1 MEIVR
6 RVFVNIILLCLMI
19 TSLVSCSIRKH
30 IPEGEMILKNNVVE
44 IHSKDVD
51 FTKSDIS
58 SCITQSSNPKF
69 LGLMPLTWVYYKTDK
84 NKDKKFIGWINKTIG
99 EKPVYFNNDMKEN
112 SVIQISKYL
121 NDVGYFNS
129 GISTEIKNRRGISK
143 VYYGIY
149 PAKPYIVDSISYTIA
164 DSIIYQ
170 YVKNIEKTLPVKKGE
185 IYNAFVLDDER
196 DLITEHLKNNGYF
209 YFTKE
214 YIFMEIDTNFNA
226 RKANINIRI
235 DNVLDPSTQKYINHK
250 QYKINNIYIYPKGTL
265 PNNIKADTS
274 QYTFELNK
282 HWGNETY
289 HFIYNNNPKIRFKTF
304 DNIIQIQTGSLYNL
318 HQVTQT
324 YKALNNL
331 KIYNSNN
338 IDFEPIES
346 ENDSINL
353 LNCNIVLNRSKVNY
367 YSLQLEGTNSSGDLG
382 ILGSFT
388 YRNKN
393 IFKGSE
399 IFNISLRAGT
409 QAQSVLD
416 DDGNTSL
423 FNTREFG
430 IDASIFFP
438 KFLSPIKLKNFAKE
452 YQPRTTLTVGY
463 NLQARPIYTR
473 QITLLTFGY
482 NWMKNKYEQHIFT
495 PITLNS
501 VKVDPTPSFEEIL
514 EQETNQRIKDQYT
527 SHLIFG
533 LDYTYIF
540 NNQNVR
546 FIKDFFY
553 FKANIQSSGNLLSAF
568 NNTAAIKTVD
578 NYHEIL
584 GIRYAQYIR
593 FAFDFR
599 YFKYVYGENQIATRF
614 MLGAGIPYGN
624 SNDMPFEKSFY
635 AGGANGMRGWQFREL
650 GPGTFS
656 NPDDL
661 NIERIGDIQLE
672 FNLEYRF
679 PIHSFIKGAIFT
691 DIGNIW
697 TMRENE
703 TFTGGQFKFNTFYK
717 QLAADAGIGLRFDF
731 SFFLFRLDAAAPMVN
746 PAYPEGERWR
756 ITKLRFSDFILNFGI
771 GYPF

>member
-1 MEIVR
+1 
-6 RVFVNIILLCLMI
+6 MI
-19 TSLVSCSIRKH
+19 TTFVSCSIRKH
-30 IPEGEMILKNNVVE
+30 IPEGEMILKNNIVE
-44 IHSKDVD
+44 IHSKDVE
-51 FTKSDIS
+51 FSKSDIS
-58 SCITQSSNPKF
+58 SCIAQASNPKF
-69 LGLMPLTWVYYKTDK
+69 LGFMPLTWVYYKTE
-84 NKDKKFIGWINKTIG
+84 NKDSKFVKWINKTMG
-99 EKPVYFNNDMKEN
+99 EKPVYFNNDLKET
-112 SVIQISKYL
+112 SVAQISKYL

-129 GISTEIKNRRGISK
+129 AISTEIKNKRGISK

-149 PAKPYIVDSISYTIA
+149 PARPYIIDSVSYKIT
-164 DSIIYQ
+164 DSVIYN
-170 YVKNIEKTLPVKKGE
+170 YVKEIEETLPIKKGE
-185 IYNAFVLDDER
+185 IYNAFNFDDER
-196 DLITEHLKNNGYF
+196 DQITEHLKNNGYF
-209 YFTKE
+209 YFTKD
-214 YIFMEIDTNFNA
+214 YIFMEVDTNFNDK
-226 RKANINIRI
+226 KANVNIRI
-235 DNVLDPSTQKYINHK
+235 DNVIDPETQKYVNHK
-250 QYKINNIYIYPKGTL
+250 QYTINNIYIYPKGVL
-265 PNNIKADTS
+265 QNNVNGDTT
-274 QYTFELNK
+274 QYTFEINK
-282 HWGNETY
+282 HLGNETF
-289 HFIYNNNPKIRFKTF
+289 HFIYNENPKIRFKTF
-304 DNIIQIQTGSLYNL
+304 DNIIQLHTGSLYNS

-331 KIYNSNN
+331 KIYNHNN
-338 IDFEPIES
+338 IDFEPVES
-346 ENDSINL
+346 DNDSINL
-353 LNCNIVLNRSKVNY
+353 LNCNIILNRAKVNY

-393 IFKGSE
+393 IFRGAE

-409 QAQSVLD
+409 QAQSVLVD
-416 DDGNTSL
+416 DEGNTSL
-423 FNTREFG
+423 FNTKEFG

-495 PITLNS
+495 PLTLNS
-501 VKVDPTPSFEEIL
+501 VKVDPTPSFQEIL
-514 EQETNQRIKDQYT
+514 EKETNQRIKNQYT

-533 LDYTYIF
+533 FDYTYIF

-553 FKANIQSSGNLLSAF
+553 FKANLQSSGNLLSAF
-568 NNTAAIKTVD
+568 NNTSAIKTVD

-584 GIRYAQYIR
+584 GIRYAQYVR

-599 YFKYVYGENQIATRF
+599 YFKYVKGENQIATRL
-614 MLGAGIPYGN
+614 MVGAGIPYGN
-624 SNDMPFEKSFY
+624 STDMPFEKSFY
-635 AGGANGMRGWQFREL
+635 AGGSNGMRGWQFREL
-650 GPGTFS
+650 GPGTFN
-656 NPDDL
+656 NPDNL

-679 PIHSFIKGAIFT
+679 PIYSFIKGAVFT

-703 TFTGGQFKFNTFYK
+703 TFKGGQFKFNTFYK
-717 QLAADAGIGLRFDF
+717 QLAADAGIGIRLDF

-756 ITKLRFSDFILNFGI
+756 ISKLRFSDFILNFGI

>member
-1 MEIVR
+1 MR
-6 RVFVNIILLCLMI
+6 RVFINIILLCFMI

-30 IPEGEMILKNNVVE
+30 IPEDKMILKNNVVE
-44 IHSKDVD
+44 IYSQDVD

-58 SCITQSSNPKF
+58 SYIIQSSNPKF
-69 LGLMPLTWVYYKTDK
+69 LGVMPLTWLYYKTENK
-84 NKDKKFIGWINKTIG
+84 NSKLFQWINKTAG
-99 EKPVYFNNDMKEN
+99 EKPVYFNNEMKEN
-112 SVIQISKYL
+112 SVEQISKYL
-121 NDVGYFNS
+121 DDIGYFNS
-129 GISTEIKNRRGISK
+129 GISTKIKNRKGISK

-149 PAKPYIVDSISYTIA
+149 PAKPYIVDVVSYKIA
-164 DSIIYQ
+164 DSNIYK
-170 YVKNIEKTLPVKKGE
+170 YVKEIEETLPVQKGV
-185 IYNAFVLDDER
+185 IYNAFKLDDER
-196 DLITEHLKNNGYF
+196 DMISEHLKNNGYF
-209 YFTKE
+209 YFTKD
-214 YIFMEIDTNFNA
+214 YIFMEVDTNFND

-235 DNVLDPSTQKYINHK
+235 DNVLDPFTQKLVNHK
-250 QYKINNIYIYPKGTL
+250 QYKINDIYIYPKGTL
-265 PNNIKADTS
+265 LNNIKADTT

-282 HWGNETY
+282 HFGDETY
-289 HFIYNNNPKIRFKTF
+289 YFIYNENPKIRLKTF
-304 DNIIQIQTGSLYNL
+304 DNIIQIQTGNLYNF

-331 KIYNSNN
+331 KIYNLTN
-338 IDFEPIES
+338 IDFEPVENN
-346 ENDSINL
+346 NDSINL
-353 LNCNIVLNRSKVNY
+353 LNCNIVLNRTKVNY

-416 DDGNTSL
+416 DFGNTSL

-463 NLQARPIYTR
+463 NLQERPIYTR
-473 QITLLTFGY
+473 QIALLTFGY

-495 PITLNS
+495 PLTLNS
-501 VKVDPTPSFEEIL
+501 VKVEPTPSFEAIL

-533 LDYTYIF
+533 LDYTYVF

-568 NNTAAIKTVD
+568 NNTTAIKTID
-578 NYHEIL
+578 NYHEVF
-584 GIRYAQYIR
+584 GIRYAQYVR

-635 AGGANGMRGWQFREL
+635 AGGSNGMRGWQFREL
-650 GPGTFS
+650 GPGTFN
-656 NPDDL
+656 NPDNL

-679 PIHSFIKGAIFT
+679 PIHSFIKGAVFT

-697 TMRENE
+697 TMKENE
-703 TFTGGQFKFNTFYK
+703 TFKGGQFKFDTFYK
-717 QLAADAGIGLRFDF
+717 QLAADAGIGIRFDF
-731 SFFLFRLDAAAPMVN
+731 SFFLFRLDAAAPIVN

-756 ITKLRFSDFILNFGI
+756 ISKLRFKDFILNFGI

>member
-1 MEIVR
+1 MR
-6 RVFVNIILLCLMI
+6 RVVVNIILLCFMI
-19 TSLVSCSIRKH
+19 TTFVSCSIRKH
-30 IPEGEMILKNNVVE
+30 IPEGEMILKNNIVE
-44 IHSKDVD
+44 IHSKDVE
-51 FTKSDIS
+51 FSKSDIS
-58 SCITQSSNPKF
+58 SCIAQASNPKF
-69 LGLMPLTWVYYKTDK
+69 LGVMPLTWVYYKTE
-84 NKDKKFIGWINKTIG
+84 NKDSKFMKWINKTMG
-99 EKPVYFNNDMKEN
+99 EKPVYFNNDLKET
-112 SVIQISKYL
+112 SVTQISKYL

-129 GISTEIKNRRGISK
+129 AISTEIKNKRGISK

-149 PAKPYIVDSISYTIA
+149 PARPYIIDSVSYKIT
-164 DSIIYQ
+164 DSVIYN
-170 YVKNIEKTLPVKKGE
+170 YVKEIEETLPIKKGE
-185 IYNAFVLDDER
+185 IYNAFNFDDER
-196 DLITEHLKNNGYF
+196 DQITEHLKNNGYF
-209 YFTKE
+209 YFTKD
-214 YIFMEIDTNFNA
+214 YIFMEVDTNFNDK
-226 RKANINIRI
+226 KANVNIRI
-235 DNVLDPSTQKYINHK
+235 DNVIDPETQKYVNHK
-250 QYKINNIYIYPKGTL
+250 QYTINNIYIYPKGVL
-265 PNNIKADTS
+265 QNNVNGDTT
-274 QYTFELNK
+274 QYTFEINK
-282 HWGNETY
+282 HLGNETF
-289 HFIYNNNPKIRFKTF
+289 HFIYNENPKIRFKTF
-304 DNIIQIQTGSLYNL
+304 DNIIQLHTGSLYNS

-331 KIYNSNN
+331 KIYNHNN
-338 IDFEPIES
+338 IDFEPVES
-346 ENDSINL
+346 DNDSINL
-353 LNCNIVLNRSKVNY
+353 LNCNIILNRAKVNY

-393 IFKGSE
+393 IFRGAE

-409 QAQSVLD
+409 QAQSVLVD
-416 DDGNTSL
+416 DEGNTSL
-423 FNTREFG
+423 FNTKEFG

-495 PITLNS
+495 PLTLNS
-501 VKVDPTPSFEEIL
+501 VKVDPTPSFQEIL
-514 EQETNQRIKDQYT
+514 EKETNQRIKNQYT

-533 LDYTYIF
+533 FDYTYIF

-553 FKANIQSSGNLLSAF
+553 FKANLQSSGNLLSAF
-568 NNTAAIKTVD
+568 NNTSAIKTVD

-584 GIRYAQYIR
+584 GIRYAQYVR

-599 YFKYVYGENQIATRF
+599 YFKYVKGENQIATRL
-614 MLGAGIPYGN
+614 MVGAGIPYGN
-624 SNDMPFEKSFY
+624 STDMPFEKSFY
-635 AGGANGMRGWQFREL
+635 AGGSNGMRGWQFREL
-650 GPGTFS
+650 GPGTFN
-656 NPDDL
+656 NPDNL

-679 PIHSFIKGAIFT
+679 PIYSFIKGAVFT

-703 TFTGGQFKFNTFYK
+703 TFKGGQFKFNTFYK
-717 QLAADAGIGLRFDF
+717 QLAADAGIGIRLDF

-756 ITKLRFSDFILNFGI
+756 ISKLRFSDFILNFGI

>member
-1 MEIVR
+1 MR
-6 RVFVNIILLCLMI
+6 RVVVNIILLCFMI
-19 TSLVSCSIRKH
+19 TTFVSCSIRKH
-30 IPEGEMILKNNVVE
+30 IPEGEMILKNNIVE
-44 IHSKDVD
+44 IHSKDVE
-51 FTKSDIS
+51 FSKSDIS
-58 SCITQSSNPKF
+58 SCIAQASNPKF
-69 LGLMPLTWVYYKTDK
+69 LGFMPLTWVYYKTE
-84 NKDKKFIGWINKTIG
+84 NKDSKFIKWINKTMG
-99 EKPVYFNNDMKEN
+99 EKPVYFNNDLKET
-112 SVIQISKYL
+112 SVAQISKYL

-129 GISTEIKNRRGISK
+129 AISTEIKNKRGISK

-149 PAKPYIVDSISYTIA
+149 PARPYIIDSVSYKIT
-164 DSIIYQ
+164 DSVIYN
-170 YVKNIEKTLPVKKGE
+170 YVKEIEETLPIKKGE
-185 IYNAFVLDDER
+185 IYNAFNFDDER
-196 DLITEHLKNNGYF
+196 DQITEHLKNNGYF
-209 YFTKE
+209 YFTKD
-214 YIFMEIDTNFNA
+214 YIFMEVDTNFNDK
-226 RKANINIRI
+226 KANVNIRI
-235 DNVLDPSTQKYINHK
+235 DNVIDPETQKYVNHK
-250 QYKINNIYIYPKGTL
+250 QYTINNIYIYPKGVL
-265 PNNIKADTS
+265 QNNVNGDTT
-274 QYTFELNK
+274 QYTFEINK
-282 HWGNETY
+282 HLGNETF
-289 HFIYNNNPKIRFKTF
+289 HFIYNENPKIRFKTF
-304 DNIIQIQTGSLYNL
+304 DNIIQLHTGNLYNS

-331 KIYNSNN
+331 KIYNHNN
-338 IDFEPIES
+338 IDFEPVES
-346 ENDSINL
+346 DNDSINL
-353 LNCNIVLNRSKVNY
+353 LNCNIILNRAKVNY

-393 IFKGSE
+393 IFRGAE

-409 QAQSVLD
+409 QAQSVLVD
-416 DDGNTSL
+416 DEGNTSL
-423 FNTREFG
+423 FNTKEFG

-495 PITLNS
+495 PLTLNS
-501 VKVDPTPSFEEIL
+501 VKVDPTPSFQEIL
-514 EQETNQRIKDQYT
+514 EKETNQRIKNQYT

-533 LDYTYIF
+533 FDYTYIF

-553 FKANIQSSGNLLSAF
+553 FKANLQSSGNLLSAF
-568 NNTAAIKTVD
+568 NNTSAIKTVD

-584 GIRYAQYIR
+584 GIRYAQYVR

-599 YFKYVYGENQIATRF
+599 YFKYVKGENQIATRL
-614 MLGAGIPYGN
+614 MVGAGIPYGN
-624 SNDMPFEKSFY
+624 STDMPFEKSFY
-635 AGGANGMRGWQFREL
+635 AGGSNGMRGWQFREL
-650 GPGTFS
+650 GPGTFN
-656 NPDDL
+656 NPDNL

-679 PIHSFIKGAIFT
+679 PIYSFIKGAVFT

-703 TFTGGQFKFNTFYK
+703 TFKGGQFKFNTFYK

-756 ITKLRFSDFILNFGI
+756 ISKLRFSDFILNFGI

>member
-1 MEIVR
+1 MR
-6 RVFVNIILLCLMI
+6 RVFVNIILLCFMI

-30 IPEGEMILKNNVVE
+30 IPEDKMILKSNVVE
-44 IHSKDVD
+44 IYSQDVD

-58 SCITQSSNPKF
+58 PHIIQSSNPKF
-69 LGLMPLTWVYYKTDK
+69 LGIMPLTWLYYKTENK
-84 NKDKKFIGWINKTIG
+84 NSKLFQWINKTAG
-99 EKPVYFNNDMKEN
+99 EKPVYFNNEMKEN
-112 SVIQISKYL
+112 SVVQISKYL
-121 NDVGYFNS
+121 NDIGYFNS
-129 GISTEIKNRRGISK
+129 GISTKIKNRKGISK

-149 PAKPYIVDSISYTIA
+149 PAKPYIVDVVSYKIA
-164 DSIIYQ
+164 DSNIYK
-170 YVKNIEKTLPVKKGE
+170 YVKEIEETLPVQKGE
-185 IYNAFVLDDER
+185 IYNVFKLDDER
-196 DLITEHLKNNGYF
+196 DMISEHLKNNGYF
-209 YFTKE
+209 YFTKD
-214 YIFMEIDTNFNA
+214 YIFMEVDTNFNDK
-226 RKANINIRI
+226 KANINIRI
-235 DNVLDPSTQKYINHK
+235 DNVLDPFTQKTVNHK
-250 QYKINNIYIYPKGTL
+250 QYTINDIYIYPKGTPL
-265 PNNIKADTS
+265 NNVKADTT

-282 HWGNETY
+282 HFGDETY
-289 HFIYNNNPKIRFKTF
+289 YFIYNGDPKIRAKTF
-304 DNIIQIQTGSLYNL
+304 DNIIQIQTGSLYNF

-331 KIYNSNN
+331 KIYNLTN
-338 IDFEPIES
+338 IDFEPVENN
-346 ENDSINL
+346 NDSINL
-353 LNCNIVLNRSKVNY
+353 LNCNIVLNRTKVNY

-382 ILGSFT
+382 IIGSFT

-416 DDGNTSL
+416 DFGNTSL

-463 NLQARPIYTR
+463 NLQERPIYTR
-473 QITLLTFGY
+473 QIALLTFGY

-495 PITLNS
+495 PLTLNS
-501 VKVDPTPSFEEIL
+501 VKVEPTPSFEAIL

-533 LDYTYIF
+533 LDYTYVF

-568 NNTAAIKTVD
+568 NNTSAIKTID
-578 NYHEIL
+578 NYHEIF
-584 GIRYAQYIR
+584 GIRYAQYVR

-635 AGGANGMRGWQFREL
+635 AGGSNGMRGWQFREL
-650 GPGTFS
+650 GPGTFN
-656 NPDDL
+656 NPDNL

-679 PIHSFIKGAIFT
+679 PIHSFIKGAVFT

-697 TMRENE
+697 TMKENE
-703 TFTGGQFKFNTFYK
+703 TFKGGQFKFDTFYK
-717 QLAADAGIGLRFDF
+717 QLAADAGIGIRFDF
-731 SFFLFRLDAAAPMVN
+731 SFFLFRLDAATPIVN

-756 ITKLRFSDFILNFGI
+756 ISKLQFRDFILNFGI

>member
-1 MEIVR
+1 MR
-6 RVFVNIILLCLMI
+6 RVFVNIILLCLII
-19 TSLVSCSIRKH
+19 TSLTSCSIRKH
-30 IPEGEMILKNNVVE
+30 VPEDKMILKNNVVE
-44 IHSKDVD
+44 IYSKDVD

-58 SCITQSSNPKF
+58 PYIIQSSNPKF
-69 LGLMPLTWVYYKTDK
+69 LGFMPLTWVYYKTENK
-84 NKDKKFIGWINKTIG
+84 NSKLIQWINKTAG
-99 EKPVYFNNDMKEN
+99 EKPVYFNNEMKEN
-112 SVIQISKYL
+112 SVEQISKYL
-121 NDVGYFNS
+121 DDIGYFNS
-129 GISTEIKNRRGISK
+129 GISTKIKNRKGISK

-149 PAKPYIVDSISYTIA
+149 PAKPYIVDVISYKIA
-164 DSIIYQ
+164 DSAIYKH
-170 YVKNIEKTLPVKKGE
+170 VKEIEETLPIQKGE
-185 IYNAFVLDDER
+185 IYNAFKLDDER
-196 DLITEHLKNNGYF
+196 DMITEHLKNNGYF
-209 YFTKE
+209 YFTKD
-214 YIFMEIDTNFNA
+214 YIFMEVDTNFNDK
-226 RKANINIRI
+226 KANINIRI
-235 DNVLDPSTQKYINHK
+235 DNVLDPFTQKTVNHK

-265 PNNIKADTS
+265 SNNIKADTT

-282 HWGNETY
+282 HFGDETY
-289 HFIYNNNPKIRFKTF
+289 YFIYNDDPKIRLKTF
-304 DNIIQIQTGSLYNL
+304 DNIIQIQTGSLYNF

-331 KIYNSNN
+331 KIYNLTN
-338 IDFEPIES
+338 IDFEPVVNN
-346 ENDSINL
+346 NDSINL
-353 LNCNIVLNRSKVNY
+353 LNCNIVLNRTKVNY

-416 DDGNTSL
+416 DFGNTSL

-438 KFLSPIKLKNFAKE
+438 KFLSPIKLKNFTKE

-463 NLQARPIYTR
+463 NLQERPIYTR
-473 QITLLTFGY
+473 QIALLTYGY

-495 PITLNS
+495 PLTLNS
-501 VKVDPTPSFEEIL
+501 VKVEPTPSFEAIL

-533 LDYTYIF
+533 LDYTYVF

-546 FIKDFFY
+546 FIEDFFY

-568 NNTAAIKTVD
+568 NNTSAIKTID
-578 NYHEIL
+578 NYHEIF

-593 FAFDFR
+593 FSFDFR
-599 YFKYVYGENQIATRF
+599 YFKYVYGENQIATRL
-614 MLGAGIPYGN
+614 MVGAGIPYGN

-635 AGGANGMRGWQFREL
+635 AGGSNGMRGWQFREL
-650 GPGTFS
+650 GPGTFN
-656 NPDDL
+656 NPDNL

-679 PIHSFIKGAIFT
+679 PIHSVIKGAVFT

-703 TFTGGQFKFNTFYK
+703 TFVGGQFKFDTFYK
-717 QLAADAGIGLRFDF
+717 QLAADAGVGIRLDF
-731 SFFLFRLDAAAPMVN
+731 SFFLVRLDAAAPIVN
-746 PAYPEGERWR
+746 PAYPEGQRWR
-756 ITKLRFSDFILNFGI
+756 ISKLKFNDFILNFGI

>member
-6 RVFVNIILLCLMI
+6 RVFINIILLCFMI
-19 TSLVSCSIRKH
+19 TTFVSCSIRKH

-44 IHSKDVD
+44 IHSKDVE
-51 FTKSDIS
+51 FSKSDIS
-58 SCITQSSNPKF
+58 SCIAQASNPKF
-69 LGLMPLTWVYYKTDK
+69 LGFMPLTWVYYKTE
-84 NKDKKFIGWINKTIG
+84 NKDSKFVKWINKTMG
-99 EKPVYFNNDMKEN
+99 EKPVYFNDDLKEV
-112 SVIQISKYL
+112 SVAQISKYL

-129 GISTEIKNRRGISK
+129 AISTEVKNKRGISK

-149 PAKPYIVDSISYTIA
+149 PAKPYIIDSVSYKIT
-164 DSIIYQ
+164 DSVIYE
-170 YVKNIEKTLPVKKGE
+170 YVKEIEETLPIKKGE
-185 IYNAFVLDDER
+185 IYNAFTFDDER
-196 DLITEHLKNNGYF
+196 DQITEHLKNNGYF
-209 YFTKE
+209 YFTKD
-214 YIFMEIDTNFNA
+214 YIFMEVDTNFNNK
-226 RKANINIRI
+226 KANINIRI
-235 DNVLDPSTQKYINHK
+235 DNVIDPTTQEYVNHK
-250 QYKINNIYIYPKGTL
+250 QYTINNIYIYPKGIL
-265 PNNIKADTS
+265 NNINADTT

-282 HWGNETY
+282 HLGNETF
-289 HFIYNNNPKIRFKTF
+289 HFIYNENPKIRFKTF
-304 DNIIQIQTGSLYNL
+304 DNIIQIHTGNLYNF

-331 KIYNSNN
+331 KIYNHNN
-338 IDFEPIES
+338 IDFEPVES
-346 ENDSINL
+346 NNDSINL
-353 LNCNIVLNRSKVNY
+353 LNCNIILNRSKVNY

-393 IFKGSE
+393 IFRGAE
-399 IFNISLRAGT
+399 VFNINLRAGT

-482 NWMKNKYEQHIFT
+482 NWMKNKYEQHILT
-495 PITLNS
+495 PVTLNS
-501 VKVDPTPSFEEIL
+501 VKVDPTPSFEAIL

-568 NNTAAIKTVD
+568 NNTSAIKTVD

-584 GIRYAQYIR
+584 GIRYAQYVR

-635 AGGANGMRGWQFREL
+635 AGGSNGMRGWQFREL
-650 GPGTFS
+650 GPGTFN
-656 NPDDL
+656 NPDNL

-679 PIHSFIKGAIFT
+679 PIYSFIKGAVFT

-703 TFTGGQFKFNTFYK
+703 TFKGGQFKFNTFYK

-731 SFFLFRLDAAAPMVN
+731 SFFLFRLDAATPIVN

-756 ITKLRFSDFILNFGI
+756 ISKLRFSDFVLNFGI

>member
-1 MEIVR
+1 
-6 RVFVNIILLCLMI
+6 MI
-19 TSLVSCSIRKH
+19 TTFVSCSIRKH
-30 IPEGEMILKNNVVE
+30 IPEGEMILKNNIVE
-44 IHSKDVD
+44 IHSKDVE
-51 FTKSDIS
+51 FSKSDIS
-58 SCITQSSNPKF
+58 SCIAQASNPKF
-69 LGLMPLTWVYYKTDK
+69 LGFMPLTWVYYKTE
-84 NKDKKFIGWINKTIG
+84 NKDSKFIKWINKTMG
-99 EKPVYFNNDMKEN
+99 EKPVYFNNDLKET
-112 SVIQISKYL
+112 SVAQISKYL

-129 GISTEIKNRRGISK
+129 AISTEIKNKRGISK

-149 PAKPYIVDSISYTIA
+149 PARPYIIDSVSYKIT
-164 DSIIYQ
+164 DSVIYN
-170 YVKNIEKTLPVKKGE
+170 YVKEIEETLPIKKGE
-185 IYNAFVLDDER
+185 IYNAFNFDDER
-196 DLITEHLKNNGYF
+196 DQITEHLKNNGYF
-209 YFTKE
+209 YFTKD
-214 YIFMEIDTNFNA
+214 YIFMEVDTNFNDK
-226 RKANINIRI
+226 KANVNIRI
-235 DNVLDPSTQKYINHK
+235 DNVIDPETQKYVNHK
-250 QYKINNIYIYPKGTL
+250 QYTINNIYIYPKGVL
-265 PNNIKADTS
+265 QNNVNGDTT
-274 QYTFELNK
+274 QYTFEINK
-282 HWGNETY
+282 HLGNETF
-289 HFIYNNNPKIRFKTF
+289 HFIYNENPKIRFKTF
-304 DNIIQIQTGSLYNL
+304 DNIIQLHTGSLYNS

-331 KIYNSNN
+331 KIYNHNN
-338 IDFEPIES
+338 IDFEPVES
-346 ENDSINL
+346 DNDSINL
-353 LNCNIVLNRSKVNY
+353 LNCNIILNRAKVNY

-393 IFKGSE
+393 IFRGAE

-409 QAQSVLD
+409 QAQSVLVD
-416 DDGNTSL
+416 DEGNTSL
-423 FNTREFG
+423 FNTKEFG

-495 PITLNS
+495 PLTLNS
-501 VKVDPTPSFEEIL
+501 VKVDPTPSFQEIL
-514 EQETNQRIKDQYT
+514 EKETNQRIKNQYT

-533 LDYTYIF
+533 FDYTYIF

-553 FKANIQSSGNLLSAF
+553 FKANLQSSGNLLSAF
-568 NNTAAIKTVD
+568 NNTSAIKTVD

-584 GIRYAQYIR
+584 GIRYAQYVR

-599 YFKYVYGENQIATRF
+599 YFKYVKGENQIATRL
-614 MLGAGIPYGN
+614 MVGAGIPYGN
-624 SNDMPFEKSFY
+624 STDMPFEKSFY
-635 AGGANGMRGWQFREL
+635 AGGSNGMRGWQFREL
-650 GPGTFS
+650 GPGTFN
-656 NPDDL
+656 NPDNL

-679 PIHSFIKGAIFT
+679 PIYSFIKGAVFT

-703 TFTGGQFKFNTFYK
+703 TFAGGQFKFNTFYK
-717 QLAADAGIGLRFDF
+717 QLAADAGIGIRLDF

-756 ITKLRFSDFILNFGI
+756 ISKLRFSDFILNFGI

>member
-1 MEIVR
+1 MR
-6 RVFVNIILLCLMI
+6 RVFVNIILLCFMI

-30 IPEGEMILKNNVVE
+30 IPEDKMILKSNVVE
-44 IHSKDVD
+44 IYSQDVD

-58 SCITQSSNPKF
+58 PHIIQSSNPKF
-69 LGLMPLTWVYYKTDK
+69 LGIMPLTWLYYKTENK
-84 NKDKKFIGWINKTIG
+84 NSKLFQWINKTAG
-99 EKPVYFNNDMKEN
+99 EKPVYFNNEMKEN
-112 SVIQISKYL
+112 SVVQISKYL
-121 NDVGYFNS
+121 NDIGYFNS
-129 GISTEIKNRRGISK
+129 GISTKIKNRKGISK

-149 PAKPYIVDSISYTIA
+149 PAKPYIVDVVSYKIA
-164 DSIIYQ
+164 DSNIYK
-170 YVKNIEKTLPVKKGE
+170 YVKEIEETLPVQKGE
-185 IYNAFVLDDER
+185 IYNVFKLDDER
-196 DLITEHLKNNGYF
+196 DMISEHLKNNGYF
-209 YFTKE
+209 YFTKD
-214 YIFMEIDTNFNA
+214 YIFMEVDTNFNDK
-226 RKANINIRI
+226 KANINIRI
-235 DNVLDPSTQKYINHK
+235 DNVLDPFTQKTVNHK
-250 QYKINNIYIYPKGTL
+250 QYTINDIYIYPKGAPL
-265 PNNIKADTS
+265 NNGKADTT

-282 HWGNETY
+282 HFGDETY
-289 HFIYNNNPKIRFKTF
+289 YFIYNEDPRIRLKTF
-304 DNIIQIQTGSLYNL
+304 DNIIQIQTGSLYNF

-331 KIYNSNN
+331 KIYNLTN
-338 IDFEPIES
+338 IDFEPVENN
-346 ENDSINL
+346 NDSINL
-353 LNCNIVLNRSKVNY
+353 LNCNIVLNRTKVNY

-416 DDGNTSL
+416 DFGNTSL

-463 NLQARPIYTR
+463 NLQERPIYTR
-473 QITLLTFGY
+473 QIALLTFGY

-495 PITLNS
+495 PLTLNS
-501 VKVDPTPSFEEIL
+501 VKVEPTPSFEAIL

-527 SHLIFG
+527 SHLILG
-533 LDYTYIF
+533 LDYTYVF

-546 FIKDFFY
+546 FIEDFFY

-568 NNTAAIKTVD
+568 NNTSAIKTID
-578 NYHEIL
+578 NYHEIF
-584 GIRYAQYIR
+584 GIRYAQYVR
-593 FAFDFR
+593 LAFDFR

-635 AGGANGMRGWQFREL
+635 AGGSNGMRGWQFREL
-650 GPGTFS
+650 GPGTFN
-656 NPDDL
+656 NPDNL

-679 PIHSFIKGAIFT
+679 PIHSFIKGAVFT

-697 TMRENE
+697 TMKENE
-703 TFTGGQFKFNTFYK
+703 TFKGGQFKFDTFYK
-717 QLAADAGIGLRFDF
+717 QLAADAGIGIRFDF
-731 SFFLFRLDAAAPMVN
+731 SFFLFRLDAATPIVN

-756 ITKLRFSDFILNFGI
+756 ISKLRFKVFILNFGI

>member
-1 MEIVR
+1 MR
-6 RVFVNIILLCLMI
+6 RVFVNIILLCFMI

-30 IPEGEMILKNNVVE
+30 IPEDKMILKNNVVE
-44 IHSKDVD
+44 IYSQDVD

-58 SCITQSSNPKF
+58 PYIIQSSNPKF
-69 LGLMPLTWVYYKTDK
+69 LGIMPLTWLYYKTE
-84 NKDKKFIGWINKTIG
+84 NKSSKLFQWINKTAG
-99 EKPVYFNNDMKEN
+99 EKPVYFNNEMKEN
-112 SVIQISKYL
+112 SVEQISKYL
-121 NDVGYFNS
+121 NDIGYFNS
-129 GISTEIKNRRGISK
+129 GISTKIKNKKGISK

-149 PAKPYIVDSISYTIA
+149 PAKPYIVDVVSYKIA
-164 DSIIYQ
+164 DSNIYN
-170 YVKNIEKTLPVKKGE
+170 YVKEIEETLPVQKGV
-185 IYNAFVLDDER
+185 IYNVFKLDDER
-196 DLITEHLKNNGYF
+196 DMISEHLKNNGYF
-209 YFTKE
+209 YFTKD
-214 YIFMEIDTNFNA
+214 YIFMEVDTNFNNK
-226 RKANINIRI
+226 KANINIRI
-235 DNVLDPSTQKYINHK
+235 DNVLDPFTQKTVNHK
-250 QYKINNIYIYPKGTL
+250 QYKINDIYIYPKGTL
-265 PNNIKADTS
+265 LNNVKADTTL
-274 QYTFELNK
+274 YTFELNK
-282 HWGNETY
+282 HFGDETY
-289 HFIYNNNPKIRFKTF
+289 YFIYNDDPRIRLKTF
-304 DNIIQIQTGSLYNL
+304 DNIIQIQTGSLYNF

-331 KIYNSNN
+331 KIYNLTN
-338 IDFEPIES
+338 IDFEPVEFN
-346 ENDSINL
+346 NDSINL
-353 LNCNIVLNRSKVNY
+353 LNCNIVLNRTKVNY

-416 DDGNTSL
+416 DFGNTSL
-423 FNTREFG
+423 FNTKEFG

-463 NLQARPIYTR
+463 NLQERPIYTR
-473 QITLLTFGY
+473 QIALLTFGY

-495 PITLNS
+495 PLTLNS
-501 VKVDPTPSFEEIL
+501 VKVEPTPSFEAIL

-533 LDYTYIF
+533 LDYTYVF

-553 FKANIQSSGNLLSAF
+553 FKANIQSSGNLLSVF
-568 NNTAAIKTVD
+568 NNTSAIKTID
-578 NYHEIL
+578 NYHEIF

-593 FAFDFR
+593 LAFDFR

-614 MLGAGIPYGN
+614 MLGTGIPYGN

-635 AGGANGMRGWQFREL
+635 AGGSNGMRGWQFREL
-650 GPGTFS
+650 GPGTFN
-656 NPDDL
+656 NPDNL

-679 PIHSFIKGAIFT
+679 PIHSVIKGAVFT

-697 TMRENE
+697 TMKENE
-703 TFTGGQFKFNTFYK
+703 TFTGGQFKFDTFYK
-717 QLAADAGIGLRFDF
+717 QLAADAGIGIRLDF
-731 SFFLFRLDAAAPMVN
+731 SFFLFRLDAATPIVN
-746 PAYPEGERWR
+746 PAYPEGDRWR
-756 ITKLRFSDFILNFGI
+756 ISKLRFKDFILNFGI

>member
-1 MEIVR
+1 
-6 RVFVNIILLCLMI
+6 MI
-19 TSLVSCSIRKH
+19 TTFVSCSIRKH
-30 IPEGEMILKNNVVE
+30 IPEGEMILKNNIVE
-44 IHSKDVD
+44 IHSKDVE
-51 FTKSDIS
+51 FSKSDIS
-58 SCITQSSNPKF
+58 SCIAQASNPKF
-69 LGLMPLTWVYYKTDK
+69 LGFMPLTWVYYKTE
-84 NKDKKFIGWINKTIG
+84 NKDSKFIKWINKTMG
-99 EKPVYFNNDMKEN
+99 EKPVYFNNDLKET
-112 SVIQISKYL
+112 SVAQISKYL

-129 GISTEIKNRRGISK
+129 AISTEIKNKRGISK

-149 PAKPYIVDSISYTIA
+149 PARPYIIDSVSYKIT
-164 DSIIYQ
+164 DSVIYN
-170 YVKNIEKTLPVKKGE
+170 YVKEIEETLPIKKGE
-185 IYNAFVLDDER
+185 IYNAFNFDDER
-196 DLITEHLKNNGYF
+196 DQITEHLKNNGYF
-209 YFTKE
+209 YFTKD
-214 YIFMEIDTNFNA
+214 YIFMEVDTNFNDK
-226 RKANINIRI
+226 KANVNIRI
-235 DNVLDPSTQKYINHK
+235 DNVIDPETQKYVNHK
-250 QYKINNIYIYPKGTL
+250 QYTINNIYIYPKGVL
-265 PNNIKADTS
+265 QNNVNGDTT
-274 QYTFELNK
+274 QYTFEINK
-282 HWGNETY
+282 HLGNETF
-289 HFIYNNNPKIRFKTF
+289 HFIYNENPKIRFKTF
-304 DNIIQIQTGSLYNL
+304 DNIIQLHTGSLYNS

-331 KIYNSNN
+331 KIYNHNN
-338 IDFEPIES
+338 IDFEPVES
-346 ENDSINL
+346 DNDSINL
-353 LNCNIVLNRSKVNY
+353 LNCNIILNRAKVNY

-393 IFKGSE
+393 IFRGAE

-409 QAQSVLD
+409 QAQSVLVD
-416 DDGNTSL
+416 DEGNTSL
-423 FNTREFG
+423 FNTKEFG

-501 VKVDPTPSFEEIL
+501 VKVDPTPSFQEIL
-514 EQETNQRIKDQYT
+514 EKETNQRIKNQYT

-533 LDYTYIF
+533 FDYTYIF

-553 FKANIQSSGNLLSAF
+553 FKANLQSSGNLLSAF
-568 NNTAAIKTVD
+568 NNTSAIKTVD

-584 GIRYAQYIR
+584 GIRYAQYVR

-599 YFKYVYGENQIATRF
+599 YFKYVKGENQIATRL
-614 MLGAGIPYGN
+614 MVGAGIPYGN
-624 SNDMPFEKSFY
+624 STDMPFEKSFY
-635 AGGANGMRGWQFREL
+635 AGGSNGMRGWQFREL
-650 GPGTFS
+650 GPGTFN
-656 NPDDL
+656 NPDNL
-661 NIERIGDIQLE
+661 NSERIGDIQLE

-679 PIHSFIKGAIFT
+679 PIYSFIKGAVFT

-703 TFTGGQFKFNTFYK
+703 TFKGGQFKFNTFYK
-717 QLAADAGIGLRFDF
+717 QLAADAGIGIRLDF

-756 ITKLRFSDFILNFGI
+756 ISKLRFSDFILNFGI

>member
-1 MEIVR
+1 
-6 RVFVNIILLCLMI
+6 MI
-19 TSLVSCSIRKH
+19 TTFVSCSIRKH
-30 IPEGEMILKNNVVE
+30 IPEGEMILKNNIVE
-44 IHSKDVD
+44 IHSKDVE
-51 FTKSDIS
+51 FSKSDIS
-58 SCITQSSNPKF
+58 SCIAQASNPKF
-69 LGLMPLTWVYYKTDK
+69 LGVMPLTWVYYKTE
-84 NKDKKFIGWINKTIG
+84 NKDSKFIKWINKTMG
-99 EKPVYFNNDMKEN
+99 EKPVYFNNDLKET
-112 SVIQISKYL
+112 SVAQISKYL

-129 GISTEIKNRRGISK
+129 AISTEIKNKRGISK

-149 PAKPYIVDSISYTIA
+149 PAKPYIIDSVSYKIT
-164 DSIIYQ
+164 DSVIYN
-170 YVKNIEKTLPVKKGE
+170 YVKEIEETLPIKKGE
-185 IYNAFVLDDER
+185 IYNAFNFDDER
-196 DLITEHLKNNGYF
+196 DQITEHLKNNGYF
-209 YFTKE
+209 YFTKD
-214 YIFMEIDTNFNA
+214 YIFMEVDTNFNDK
-226 RKANINIRI
+226 KANVNIRI
-235 DNVLDPSTQKYINHK
+235 DNVIDPETQKYVNHK
-250 QYKINNIYIYPKGTL
+250 QYTINNIYIYPKGVL
-265 PNNIKADTS
+265 QNNVNGDTT
-274 QYTFELNK
+274 QYTFEINK
-282 HWGNETY
+282 HLGNETF
-289 HFIYNNNPKIRFKTF
+289 HFIYNENPKIRFKTF
-304 DNIIQIQTGSLYNL
+304 DNIIQLHTGSLYNS

-331 KIYNSNN
+331 KIYNHNN
-338 IDFEPIES
+338 IDFEPVES
-346 ENDSINL
+346 DNDSINL
-353 LNCNIVLNRSKVNY
+353 LNCNIILNRAKVNY

-393 IFKGSE
+393 IFRGAE

-409 QAQSVLD
+409 QAQSVLVD
-416 DDGNTSL
+416 DEGNTSL
-423 FNTREFG
+423 FNTKEFG

-495 PITLNS
+495 PLTLNS
-501 VKVDPTPSFEEIL
+501 VKVDPTPSFQEIL
-514 EQETNQRIKDQYT
+514 EKETNQRIKNQYT

-533 LDYTYIF
+533 FDYTYIF

-553 FKANIQSSGNLLSAF
+553 FKANLQSSGNLLSAF
-568 NNTAAIKTVD
+568 NNTSAIKTVD

-584 GIRYAQYIR
+584 GIRYAQYVR

-599 YFKYVYGENQIATRF
+599 YFKYVKGENQIATRL
-614 MLGAGIPYGN
+614 MVGAGIPYGN
-624 SNDMPFEKSFY
+624 STDMPFEKSFY
-635 AGGANGMRGWQFREL
+635 AGGSNGMRGWQFREL
-650 GPGTFS
+650 GPGTFN
-656 NPDDL
+656 NPDNL

-679 PIHSFIKGAIFT
+679 PIYSFIKGAVFT

-703 TFTGGQFKFNTFYK
+703 TFKGGQFKFNTFYK
-717 QLAADAGIGLRFDF
+717 QLAADAGIGIRLDF

-756 ITKLRFSDFILNFGI
+756 ISKLRFSDFILNFGI

>member
-1 MEIVR
+1 
-6 RVFVNIILLCLMI
+6 
-19 TSLVSCSIRKH
+19 
-30 IPEGEMILKNNVVE
+30 MILKNNVVE
-44 IHSKDVD
+44 IHSKDVE
-51 FTKSDIS
+51 FSKSDIS
-58 SCITQSSNPKF
+58 SCIAQASNPKF
-69 LGLMPLTWVYYKTDK
+69 LGFMPLTWVYYKTE
-84 NKDKKFIGWINKTIG
+84 NKDSKFVKWINKTMG
-99 EKPVYFNNDMKEN
+99 EKPVYFNDDLKEV
-112 SVIQISKYL
+112 SVAQISKYL

-129 GISTEIKNRRGISK
+129 AISTEVKNKRGISK

-149 PAKPYIVDSISYTIA
+149 PAKPYIIDSVSYKIT
-164 DSIIYQ
+164 DSVIYE
-170 YVKNIEKTLPVKKGE
+170 YVKEIEETLPIKKGE
-185 IYNAFVLDDER
+185 IYNAFTFDDER
-196 DLITEHLKNNGYF
+196 DQITEHLKNNGYF
-209 YFTKE
+209 YFTKD
-214 YIFMEIDTNFNA
+214 YIFMEVDTNFNNK
-226 RKANINIRI
+226 KANINIRI
-235 DNVLDPSTQKYINHK
+235 DNVIDPTTQEYVNHK
-250 QYKINNIYIYPKGTL
+250 QYTINNIYIYPKGIL
-265 PNNIKADTS
+265 NNINADTT

-282 HWGNETY
+282 HLGNETF
-289 HFIYNNNPKIRFKTF
+289 HFIYNENPKIRFKTF
-304 DNIIQIQTGSLYNL
+304 DNIIQIHTGNLYNF

-324 YKALNNL
+324 CKALNNL
-331 KIYNSNN
+331 KIYNHNN
-338 IDFEPIES
+338 IDFEPVES
-346 ENDSINL
+346 NNDSINL
-353 LNCNIVLNRSKVNY
+353 LNCNIILNRSKVNY

-393 IFKGSE
+393 IFRGAE
-399 IFNISLRAGT
+399 VFNINLRAGT

-482 NWMKNKYEQHIFT
+482 NWMKNKYEQHILT
-495 PITLNS
+495 PVTLNS
-501 VKVDPTPSFEEIL
+501 VKVDPTPSFEAIL

-568 NNTAAIKTVD
+568 NNTSAIKTVD

-584 GIRYAQYIR
+584 GIRYAQYVR

-635 AGGANGMRGWQFREL
+635 AGGSNGMRGWQFREL
-650 GPGTFS
+650 GPGTFN
-656 NPDDL
+656 NPDNL

-679 PIHSFIKGAIFT
+679 PIYSFIKGAVFT

-703 TFTGGQFKFNTFYK
+703 TFKGGQFKFNTFYK

-731 SFFLFRLDAAAPMVN
+731 SFFLFRLDAATPIVN

-756 ITKLRFSDFILNFGI
+756 ISKLRFSDFVLNFGI

>member
-1 MEIVR
+1 
-6 RVFVNIILLCLMI
+6 
-19 TSLVSCSIRKH
+19 
-30 IPEGEMILKNNVVE
+30 MILKNNVVE
-44 IHSKDVD
+44 IHSKDVE
-51 FTKSDIS
+51 FSKSDIS
-58 SCITQSSNPKF
+58 SCIAQAFNPKF
-69 LGLMPLTWVYYKTDK
+69 LGFMPLTWVYYKTE
-84 NKDKKFIGWINKTIG
+84 NKDSKFVKWINKTMG
-99 EKPVYFNNDMKEN
+99 EKPVYFNDDLKEV
-112 SVIQISKYL
+112 SVAQISKYL

-129 GISTEIKNRRGISK
+129 AISTEVKNKRGISK

-149 PAKPYIVDSISYTIA
+149 PAKPYIIDSVSYKIT
-164 DSIIYQ
+164 DSVIYE
-170 YVKNIEKTLPVKKGE
+170 YVKEIEETLPIKKGE
-185 IYNAFVLDDER
+185 IYNAFTFDDER
-196 DLITEHLKNNGYF
+196 DQITEHLKNNGYF
-209 YFTKE
+209 YFTKD
-214 YIFMEIDTNFNA
+214 YIFMEVDTNFNNK
-226 RKANINIRI
+226 KANINIRI
-235 DNVLDPSTQKYINHK
+235 DNVIDPTTQEYVNHK
-250 QYKINNIYIYPKGTL
+250 QYTINNIYIYPKGIL
-265 PNNIKADTS
+265 NNINADTT

-282 HWGNETY
+282 HLGNETF
-289 HFIYNNNPKIRFKTF
+289 HFIYNENPKIRFKTF
-304 DNIIQIQTGSLYNL
+304 DNIIQIHTGNLYNF

-331 KIYNSNN
+331 KIYNHNN
-338 IDFEPIES
+338 IDFEPVES
-346 ENDSINL
+346 NNDSINL
-353 LNCNIVLNRSKVNY
+353 LNCNIILNRSKVNY

-393 IFKGSE
+393 IFRGAE
-399 IFNISLRAGT
+399 VFNINLRAGT

-482 NWMKNKYEQHIFT
+482 NWMKNKYEQHILT
-495 PITLNS
+495 PVTLNS
-501 VKVDPTPSFEEIL
+501 VKVDPTPSFEAIL

-568 NNTAAIKTVD
+568 NNTSAIKTVD

-584 GIRYAQYIR
+584 GIRYAQYVR

-635 AGGANGMRGWQFREL
+635 AGGSNGMRGWQFREL
-650 GPGTFS
+650 GPGTFN
-656 NPDDL
+656 NPDNL

-679 PIHSFIKGAIFT
+679 PIYSFIKGAVFT

-703 TFTGGQFKFNTFYK
+703 TFKGGQFKFNTFYK

-731 SFFLFRLDAAAPMVN
+731 SFFLFRLDAATPIVN

-756 ITKLRFSDFILNFGI
+756 ISKLRFSDFVLNFGI

>member
-1 MEIVR
+1 
-6 RVFVNIILLCLMI
+6 MI
-19 TSLVSCSIRKH
+19 TTFVSCSIRKH
-30 IPEGEMILKNNVVE
+30 IPEGEMILKNNIVE
-44 IHSKDVD
+44 IHSKDVE
-51 FTKSDIS
+51 FSKSDIS
-58 SCITQSSNPKF
+58 SCIAQASNPKF
-69 LGLMPLTWVYYKTDK
+69 LGFMPLTWVYYKTE
-84 NKDKKFIGWINKTIG
+84 NKDSKFVKWINKTMG
-99 EKPVYFNNDMKEN
+99 EKPVYFNNDLKET
-112 SVIQISKYL
+112 SVAQISKYL

-129 GISTEIKNRRGISK
+129 AISTEIKNKRGISK

-149 PAKPYIVDSISYTIA
+149 PARPYIIDSVSYKIT
-164 DSIIYQ
+164 DSVIYN
-170 YVKNIEKTLPVKKGE
+170 YVKEIEETLPIKKGE
-185 IYNAFVLDDER
+185 IYNAFNFDDER
-196 DLITEHLKNNGYF
+196 DQITEHLKNNGYF
-209 YFTKE
+209 YFTKD
-214 YIFMEIDTNFNA
+214 YIFMEVDTNFNDK
-226 RKANINIRI
+226 KAKVNIRI
-235 DNVLDPSTQKYINHK
+235 DNVIDPETQKYVNHK
-250 QYKINNIYIYPKGTL
+250 QYTINNIYIYPKGVL
-265 PNNIKADTS
+265 QNNVNGDTT
-274 QYTFELNK
+274 QYTFEINK
-282 HWGNETY
+282 HLGNETF
-289 HFIYNNNPKIRFKTF
+289 HFIYNENPKIRFKTF
-304 DNIIQIQTGSLYNL
+304 DNIIQLHTGSLYNS

-331 KIYNSNN
+331 KIYNHNN
-338 IDFEPIES
+338 IDFEPVES
-346 ENDSINL
+346 DNDSINL
-353 LNCNIVLNRSKVNY
+353 LNCNIILNRAKVNY

-393 IFKGSE
+393 IFRGAE

-409 QAQSVLD
+409 QAQSVLVD
-416 DDGNTSL
+416 DEGNTSL
-423 FNTREFG
+423 FNTKEFG

-495 PITLNS
+495 PLTLNS
-501 VKVDPTPSFEEIL
+501 VKVDPTPSFQEIL
-514 EQETNQRIKDQYT
+514 EKETNQRIKNQYT

-533 LDYTYIF
+533 FDYTYIF

-553 FKANIQSSGNLLSAF
+553 FKANLQSSGNLLSAF
-568 NNTAAIKTVD
+568 NNTSAIKTVD

-584 GIRYAQYIR
+584 GIRYAQYVR

-599 YFKYVYGENQIATRF
+599 YFKYVKGENQIATRL
-614 MLGAGIPYGN
+614 MVGAGIPYGN
-624 SNDMPFEKSFY
+624 SSDRPFEKSFY
-635 AGGANGMRGWQFREL
+635 AGGSNGMRGWQFREL
-650 GPGTFS
+650 GPGTFN
-656 NPDDL
+656 NPDNL

-679 PIHSFIKGAIFT
+679 PIYSFIKGAVFT

-703 TFTGGQFKFNTFYK
+703 TFKGGQFKFNTFYK
-717 QLAADAGIGLRFDF
+717 QLAADAGIGIRLDF

-756 ITKLRFSDFILNFGI
+756 ISKLRFSDFILNFGI

>member
-1 MEIVR
+1 MR
-6 RVFVNIILLCLMI
+6 RVVVNIILLCFMI
-19 TSLVSCSIRKH
+19 TTFVSCSIRKH
-30 IPEGEMILKNNVVE
+30 IPEGEMILKNNIVD
-44 IHSKDVD
+44 IHSKDVE
-51 FTKSDIS
+51 FSKSDIS
-58 SCITQSSNPKF
+58 SCIAQASNPKF
-69 LGLMPLTWVYYKTDK
+69 LGFMPLTWVYYKTE
-84 NKDKKFIGWINKTIG
+84 NKDSKFIKWINKTMG
-99 EKPVYFNNDMKEN
+99 EKPVYFNNDLKET
-112 SVIQISKYL
+112 SVAQISKYL

-129 GISTEIKNRRGISK
+129 AISTEIKNKRGISK

-149 PAKPYIVDSISYTIA
+149 PARPYIIDSVSYKIT
-164 DSIIYQ
+164 DSVIYN
-170 YVKNIEKTLPVKKGE
+170 YVKEIEETLPIKKGE
-185 IYNAFVLDDER
+185 IYNAFNFDDER
-196 DLITEHLKNNGYF
+196 DQITEHLKNNGYF
-209 YFTKE
+209 YFTKD
-214 YIFMEIDTNFNA
+214 YIFMEVDTNFNDK
-226 RKANINIRI
+226 KANVNIRI
-235 DNVLDPSTQKYINHK
+235 DNVIDPETQKYVNHK
-250 QYKINNIYIYPKGTL
+250 QYTINNIYIYPKGVL
-265 PNNIKADTS
+265 QNNVNGDTT
-274 QYTFELNK
+274 QYTFEINK
-282 HWGNETY
+282 HLGNETF
-289 HFIYNNNPKIRFKTF
+289 HFIYNENPKIRFKTF
-304 DNIIQIQTGSLYNL
+304 DNIIQLHTGSLYNS

-331 KIYNSNN
+331 KIYNHNN
-338 IDFEPIES
+338 IDFEPVES
-346 ENDSINL
+346 DNDSINL
-353 LNCNIVLNRSKVNY
+353 LNCNIILNRAKVNY

-393 IFKGSE
+393 IFRGAE

-409 QAQSVLD
+409 QAQSVLVD
-416 DDGNTSL
+416 DEGNTSL
-423 FNTREFG
+423 FNTKEFG

-495 PITLNS
+495 PLTLNS
-501 VKVDPTPSFEEIL
+501 VKVDPTPSFQEIL
-514 EQETNQRIKDQYT
+514 EKETNQRIKNQYT

-533 LDYTYIF
+533 FDYTYIF

-553 FKANIQSSGNLLSAF
+553 FKANLQSSGNLLSAF
-568 NNTAAIKTVD
+568 NNTSAIKTVD

-584 GIRYAQYIR
+584 GIRYAQYVR

-599 YFKYVYGENQIATRF
+599 YFKYVKGENQIATRL
-614 MLGAGIPYGN
+614 MVGAGIPYGN
-624 SNDMPFEKSFY
+624 STDMPFEKSFY
-635 AGGANGMRGWQFREL
+635 AGGSNGMRGWQFREL
-650 GPGTFS
+650 GPGTFN
-656 NPDDL
+656 NPDNL

-679 PIHSFIKGAIFT
+679 PIYSFIKGAVFT

-703 TFTGGQFKFNTFYK
+703 TFKGGQFKFNTFYK
-717 QLAADAGIGLRFDF
+717 QLAADAGIGIRLDF

-756 ITKLRFSDFILNFGI
+756 ISKLRFSDFILNFGI

>member
-6 RVFVNIILLCLMI
+6 RVFINIILLCFMI
-19 TSLVSCSIRKH
+19 TTFVSCSIRKH

-44 IHSKDVD
+44 IHSKDVE
-51 FTKSDIS
+51 FSKSDIS
-58 SCITQSSNPKF
+58 SCIAQASNPKF
-69 LGLMPLTWVYYKTDK
+69 LGFMPLTWVYYKTE
-84 NKDKKFIGWINKTIG
+84 NKDSKFVKWINKTMG
-99 EKPVYFNNDMKEN
+99 EKPVYFNDDLKEV
-112 SVIQISKYL
+112 SVAQISKYL

-129 GISTEIKNRRGISK
+129 AISTEVKNKRGISK

-149 PAKPYIVDSISYTIA
+149 PAKPYIIDSVSYKIT
-164 DSIIYQ
+164 DSVIYE
-170 YVKNIEKTLPVKKGE
+170 YVKEIEETLPIKKGE
-185 IYNAFVLDDER
+185 IYNAFTFDDER
-196 DLITEHLKNNGYF
+196 DQITEHLKNNGYF
-209 YFTKE
+209 YFTKD
-214 YIFMEIDTNFNA
+214 YIFMEVDTNFNNK
-226 RKANINIRI
+226 KANINIRI
-235 DNVLDPSTQKYINHK
+235 DNVIDPTTQEYVNHK
-250 QYKINNIYIYPKGTL
+250 QYTINNIYIYPKGIL
-265 PNNIKADTS
+265 NNINADTT

-282 HWGNETY
+282 HLGNETF
-289 HFIYNNNPKIRFKTF
+289 HFIYNENPKIRFKTF
-304 DNIIQIQTGSLYNL
+304 DNIIQIHTGNLYNF

-331 KIYNSNN
+331 KIYNHNN
-338 IDFEPIES
+338 IDFEPVES
-346 ENDSINL
+346 NNDSINL
-353 LNCNIVLNRSKVNY
+353 LNCNIILNRSKVNY

-393 IFKGSE
+393 IFRGAE
-399 IFNISLRAGT
+399 VFNINLRAGT

-482 NWMKNKYEQHIFT
+482 NWMKNKYEQHILT
-495 PITLNS
+495 PVTLNS
-501 VKVDPTPSFEEIL
+501 VKVDPTPSFEAIL

-568 NNTAAIKTVD
+568 NNTSAIKTVD

-584 GIRYAQYIR
+584 GIRYAQYVR

-635 AGGANGMRGWQFREL
+635 AGGSNGMRGWQFREL
-650 GPGTFS
+650 GPGTFN
-656 NPDDL
+656 NPDNL
-661 NIERIGDIQLE
+661 NIEPLHRSLK
-672 FNLEYRF
+672 FW
-679 PIHSFIKGAIFT
+679 SIK
-691 DIGNIW
+691 
-697 TMRENE
+697 
-703 TFTGGQFKFNTFYK
+703 Y
-717 QLAADAGIGLRFDF
+717 LAA
-731 SFFLFRLDAAAPMVN
+731 
-746 PAYPEGERWR
+746 
-756 ITKLRFSDFILNFGI
+756 
-771 GYPF
+771 

>member
-1 MEIVR
+1 MR
-6 RVFVNIILLCLMI
+6 RVVVNIILLCFMI
-19 TSLVSCSIRKH
+19 TTFVSCSIRKH
-30 IPEGEMILKNNVVE
+30 IPEGEMILKNNIVE
-44 IHSKDVD
+44 IHSKDVE
-51 FTKSDIS
+51 FSKSDIS
-58 SCITQSSNPKF
+58 SCIAQASNPKF
-69 LGLMPLTWVYYKTDK
+69 LGFMPLTWVYYKTE
-84 NKDKKFIGWINKTIG
+84 NKDSKFIKWINKTMG
-99 EKPVYFNNDMKEN
+99 EKPVYFNNDLKET
-112 SVIQISKYL
+112 SVAQISKYL

-129 GISTEIKNRRGISK
+129 AISTEIKNKRGISK

-149 PAKPYIVDSISYTIA
+149 PARPYIIDSVSYKIT
-164 DSIIYQ
+164 DSVIYN
-170 YVKNIEKTLPVKKGE
+170 YVKEIEETLPIKKGE
-185 IYNAFVLDDER
+185 IYNAFNFDDER
-196 DLITEHLKNNGYF
+196 DQITEHLKNNGYF
-209 YFTKE
+209 YFTKD
-214 YIFMEIDTNFNA
+214 YIFMEVDTNFNDK
-226 RKANINIRI
+226 KANVNIRI
-235 DNVLDPSTQKYINHK
+235 DNVIDPETQKYVNHK
-250 QYKINNIYIYPKGTL
+250 QYTINNIYIYPKGVL
-265 PNNIKADTS
+265 QNNVNGDTT
-274 QYTFELNK
+274 QYTFEINK
-282 HWGNETY
+282 HLGNETF
-289 HFIYNNNPKIRFKTF
+289 HFIYNENPKIRFKTF
-304 DNIIQIQTGSLYNL
+304 DNIIQLHTGSLYNS

-331 KIYNSNN
+331 KIYNHNN
-338 IDFEPIES
+338 IDFEPVES
-346 ENDSINL
+346 DNDSINL
-353 LNCNIVLNRSKVNY
+353 LNCNIILNRAKVNY

-393 IFKGSE
+393 IFRGAE

-409 QAQSVLD
+409 QAQSVLVD
-416 DDGNTSL
+416 DEGNTSL
-423 FNTREFG
+423 FNTKEFG

-495 PITLNS
+495 PLTLNS
-501 VKVDPTPSFEEIL
+501 VKVDPTPSFQEIL
-514 EQETNQRIKDQYT
+514 EKETNQRIKNQYT

-533 LDYTYIF
+533 FDYTYIF

-553 FKANIQSSGNLLSAF
+553 FKANLQSSGNLLSAF
-568 NNTAAIKTVD
+568 NNTSAIKTVD

-584 GIRYAQYIR
+584 GIRYAQYVR

-599 YFKYVYGENQIATRF
+599 YFKYVKGENQIATRL
-614 MLGAGIPYGN
+614 MVGAGIPYGN
-624 SNDMPFEKSFY
+624 STDMPFEKSFY
-635 AGGANGMRGWQFREL
+635 AGGSNGMRGWQFREL
-650 GPGTFS
+650 GPGTFN
-656 NPDDL
+656 NPDNL

-679 PIHSFIKGAIFT
+679 PIYSFIKGAVFT

-703 TFTGGQFKFNTFYK
+703 TFKGGQFKFNTFYK
-717 QLAADAGIGLRFDF
+717 QLAADAGIGIRLDF

-756 ITKLRFSDFILNFGI
+756 ISKLRFSDFILNFGI

>member
-1 MEIVR
+1 MDIVR
-6 RVFVNIILLCLMI
+6 RVFLNIILLCFMI
-19 TSLVSCSIRKH
+19 TSFVSCSIRKH

-44 IHSKDVD
+44 IHSQDVD

-58 SCITQSSNPKF
+58 SCITQASNPKF

-84 NKDKKFIGWINKTIG
+84 KKDKKFIGWINKNIG

-112 SVIQISKYL
+112 SVVQISKYL

-129 GISTEIKNRRGISK
+129 GISTEIKNKRGISK

-149 PAKPYIVDSISYTIA
+149 PAKPYIVDSVSYKIS
-164 DSIIYQ
+164 DSVIYH
-170 YVKNIEKTLPVKKGE
+170 YVKEIEETLPVKKGE
-185 IYNAFVLDDER
+185 IYNAFNLDDER

-209 YFTKE
+209 YFTKD
-214 YIFMEIDTNFNA
+214 YIFMEVDTNFNN

-235 DNVLDPSTQKYINHK
+235 DNVLDPSTQKNINHK
-250 QYKINNIYIYPKGTL
+250 QYKINNIYIYPKGNL
-265 PNNIKADTS
+265 LNNVKADTT

-282 HWGNETY
+282 NWGNETY
-289 HFIYNNNPKIRFKTF
+289 YFIYDENPKIRFKTF
-304 DNIIQIQTGSLYNL
+304 DHIIQIQTGSLYNF

-331 KIYNSNN
+331 KIYNHNN
-338 IDFEPIES
+338 IDFEPIEND
-346 ENDSINL
+346 NDSINL
-353 LNCNIVLNRSKVNY
+353 LNCNIVLNRTKVNY

-399 IFNISLRAGT
+399 VFNISLRAGT

-416 DDGNTSL
+416 NDGNTSL

-430 IDASIFFP
+430 VDASIFFP

-463 NLQARPIYTR
+463 SLQARPIYTR

-482 NWMKNKYEQHIFT
+482 NWMKNKYEQHIFS

-501 VKVDPTPSFEEIL
+501 VKVEPTPAFEAIL

-533 LDYTYIF
+533 LDYTYIY

-546 FIKDFFY
+546 FLKDFFY

-568 NNTAAIKTVD
+568 NNTSAIKTID

-635 AGGANGMRGWQFREL
+635 AGGSNGMRGWQFREL

-656 NPDDL
+656 NPDNL

-697 TMRENE
+697 TMRESE
-703 TFTGGQFKFNTFYK
+703 TFVGGQFKFNTFYK

-731 SFFLFRLDAAAPMVN
+731 SFFLFRLDAAAPIVN

-756 ITKLRFSDFILNFGI
+756 ISKLRFKDFILNFGI

>member
-1 MEIVR
+1 MR
-6 RVFVNIILLCLMI
+6 RVVVNIILLCFMI
-19 TSLVSCSIRKH
+19 TTFVSCSIRKH

-44 IHSKDVD
+44 IHSKDVE

-58 SCITQSSNPKF
+58 SCIAQTSNPKF
-69 LGLMPLTWVYYKTDK
+69 LGVMPLTWVYYKTE
-84 NKDKKFIGWINKTIG
+84 NKDSKFAKWINKTMG
-99 EKPVYFNNDMKEN
+99 EKPVYFNNDLKET
-112 SVIQISKYL
+112 SVAQISKYL

-129 GISTEIKNRRGISK
+129 AISTEIKNKKGISK

-149 PAKPYIVDSISYTIA
+149 PAKPYIIDSVSYKIK
-164 DSIIYQ
+164 DSVIYN
-170 YVKNIEKTLPVKKGE
+170 YVKEIEETLPIKKGE
-185 IYNAFVLDDER
+185 IYNAFNFDDER
-196 DLITEHLKNNGYF
+196 DQITEHLKNNGYF
-209 YFTKE
+209 YFTKD
-214 YIFMEIDTNFNA
+214 YIFMEVDTNFNDK
-226 RKANINIRI
+226 KANISIRI
-235 DNVLDPSTQKYINHK
+235 DNVIDPETQKQINHK
-250 QYKINNIYIYPKGTL
+250 QYTINNIYIYPKGVL
-265 PNNIKADTS
+265 QNNVNVDTTK
-274 QYTFELNK
+274 YTFEINK
-282 HWGNETY
+282 HLGNETF
-289 HFIYNNNPKIRFKTF
+289 HFIYNEDPKIRFKTF
-304 DNIIQIQTGSLYNL
+304 DNIIQLHTGNLYNF

-331 KIYNSNN
+331 KIYNHNN
-338 IDFEPIES
+338 IDFEPVES
-346 ENDSINL
+346 DNDSINL
-353 LNCNIVLNRSKVNY
+353 LNCNIILNRAKVNY

-393 IFKGSE
+393 IFRGAE

-409 QAQSVLD
+409 QAQSVLVD
-416 DDGNTSL
+416 DEGNTSL
-423 FNTREFG
+423 FNTKEFG

-501 VKVDPTPSFEEIL
+501 VKVDPTPSFQEIL
-514 EQETNQRIKDQYT
+514 EKETNQRIKNQYT

-533 LDYTYIF
+533 FDYTYIF

-568 NNTAAIKTVD
+568 NNTSAIKTVD

-584 GIRYAQYIR
+584 GIRYAQYVR

-599 YFKYVYGENQIATRF
+599 YFKYVKGENQIATRF

-624 SNDMPFEKSFY
+624 STDMPFEKSFY
-635 AGGANGMRGWQFREL
+635 AGGSNGMRGWQFREL
-650 GPGTFS
+650 GPGTFN
-656 NPDDL
+656 NPDNL

-679 PIHSFIKGAIFT
+679 PIYSFIKGAVFT

-703 TFTGGQFKFNTFYK
+703 TFVGGQFKFNTFYK

-756 ITKLRFSDFILNFGI
+756 ITKLRFSDFVLNFGI